1 MPQNNE
7 HCTKFVLQNTSFS
20 NRTSDKDELV
30 AKNKIKLHAI
40 DFNSQLLL
48 Q

>member
-1 MPQNNE
+1 MNTLLQ
-7 HCTKFVLQNTSFS
+7 FVLQKHMFL
-20 NRTSDKDELV
+20 RTSDKDELV
-30 AKNKIKLHAI
+30 AKNKIKFHSI